1 MTHTKTSTILLC
13 CLAALAAAGDEALYA
28 RNKELS
34 REAAAL
40 RARVNGLEDECAR
53 LARTAQVLDTTCDL
67 MTGRL
72 RTPPEPRE
80 TLVPLARFE
89 TGAGKLIDNTATG
102 EKAVTMRWLKGLKP
116 GAKYRASCEMRCE
129 DVKGC
134 RDVKFGGYV
143 PVQGGKTQW
152 PAASVGTG
160 TFGWRRVSF
169 DYVLPSGERFC
180 LIYGLEAGTGKVWVR
195 DVAVDELIE

>member
-13 CLAALAAAGDEALYA
+13 CLAALAAAGDDALYE
-28 RNKELS
+28 RNRELK

-40 RARVNGLEDECAR
+40 RTRVNGLEDACAR
-53 LARTAQVLDTTCDL
+53 LERTAQVIDTTCDL

-72 RTPPEPRE
+72 RTPPERRE
-80 TLVPLARFE
+80 TLAPVARFE
-89 TGAGKLIDNTATG
+89 TDAEKLIDNTATG
-102 EKAVTMRWLKGLKP
+102 AKAVTMRWLKDLKT
-116 GAKYRASCEMRCE
+116 GSKYRFSCEMRCE

-143 PVQGGKTQW
+143 PVQGGKPQW

-169 DYVLPSGERFC
+169 DYALPSGASFC

-195 DVAVDELIE
+195 DVTVSELRE